1 MCLHKKK
8 NNNNNNKAKLR
19 PSLDHAPKN
28 RPYAVF
34 GSSSNHWTSYVLK
47 PNTFA
52 NFEVPAKIAHRNF
65 FFGRLKGYFGFFLP
79 FSGIV

>member
-1 MCLHKKK
+1 MMLLPTASWAGCQPAGVNSWLPIKWE
-8 NNNNNNKAKLR
+8 
-19 PSLDHAPKN
+19 
-28 RPYAVF
+28 F
-34 GSSSNHWTSYVLK
+34 WLK